1 MQVLSKDKIVL
12 FIGSDHCL
20 GLSVAH
26 LPTHSLTHSL
36 TNSCLVDLIEI
47 TLAVEDAYS
56 KLV

>member
-26 LPTHSLTHSL
+26 LPTHSLT
-36 TNSCLVDLIEI
+36 NSCLVDLIEV